1 MGDRLKDRVAVVT
14 GSGRGIGRGIAI
26 ALAEEGARVVVNDP
40 GVARDGTGGAAAP
53 ADEVVAEIKKMGKQ
67 AVANH
72 DSVAT
77 PEGGESIIKTAV
89 STWGKIDILVNNAG
103 ILRDRLVF
111 NLAFEDW
118 DAVLKTHLYGTFNC
132 TKPASALMR
141 QQRSGRIISMT
152 STSGITGNAGQSNYG
167 AAKGGIAAFTRVI
180 ARDLGRYGVTCNA
193 IAPGAATRMTVSA
206 EMEEALK
213 RRVERGEITPAQAAA
228 RRPPGPDD
236 VAPIAVFLCTDTA
249 ANING
254 CIFGAHGGDVDL
266 YPFLVPWKTIHK
278 EGRWTLDELLE
289 VMPRT
294 LMAGLVNPAPPQPPE
309 QK

>member
-1 MGDRLKDRVAVVT
+1 M
-14 GSGRGIGRGIAI
+14 IF
-26 ALAEEGARVVVNDP
+26 N
-40 GVARDGTGGAAAP
+40 
-53 ADEVVAEIKKMGKQ
+53 M
-67 AVANH
+67 
-72 DSVAT
+72 T
-77 PEGGESIIKTAV
+77 P
-89 STWGKIDILVNNAG
+89 
-103 ILRDRLVF
+103 
-111 NLAFEDW
+111 EDW
-118 DAVLKTHLYGTFNC
+118 DAVLKVHLYGTFNC

-193 IAPGAATRMTVSA
+193 IAPGAATRMTVSP

-213 RRVERGEITPAQAAA
+213 RRIERGEITPEQAAA

-236 VAPIAVFLCTDTA
+236 VAPIVVFLCTEAA

-254 CIFGAHGGDVDL
+254 CIFGAHGGDIDL

-278 EGRWTLDELLE
+278 EGRWTLDELLDM
-289 VMPRT
+289 MPRT
-294 LMAGLVNPAPPQPPE
+294 LLVGLVNPSPPVPPE
-309 QK
+309 TK